1 MKKITML
8 VIAAIIIL
16 SAIGCAAPAPAPAPT
31 TAATAPAGG
40 SAPAADKTPIKL
52 GWLGALSGD
61 QAT

>member
-31 TAATAPAGG
+31 TAAE
-40 SAPAADKTPIKL
+40 APAADKTPIKL

-61 QAT
+61 GAT